1 MALTCLLDT
10 SVITRLSVEVVRSR
24 IEQLVV
30 DHDHVGRASITDL
43 EIGFS
48 ARNRDEFD
56 RLVKALDAF
65 ELVEIEPRHFVRALQ
80 VQRLLAEHGLRGRK
94 VPDLLIAAAAESHTM
109 TVVHYDGD
117 FDHISTI
124 TGQPTTWVVP
134 PGTID

>member
-1 MALTCLLDT
+1 MAVSCLLDT
-10 SVITRLSVEVVRSR
+10 SIITRLSVDGVRAG
-24 IEQLVV
+24 IEHLVAV
-30 DHDHVGRASITDL
+30 HDRVGRASISDL
-43 EIGFS
+43 EVGFS
-48 ARNRDEFD
+48 ARNSAEFD
-56 RLVKALDAF
+56 TIIGALDAF
-65 ELVEIEPRHFVRALQ
+65 ELVEIEPRHFRRALQ
-80 VQRLLAEHGLRGRK
+80 VQRLLAERGLRGRK